1 MKKVILLCLACLV
14 FTGRLLAQSGGDEL
28 VIKDLALDPKSPAGF
43 AELNIPS
50 AGSKLQ
56 AFILTAN
63 GAQKH
68 PTLLLLHG
76 YPGNERNLDLAQVVR
91 SHGWNVIYFDYR
103 GSWGSQGKF
112 SFKNSVAD
120 VVNVVAWCKAN
131 AAKFKIDTAN
141 IALFGH
147 SMGGFICLKAL
158 TYLPGVKKGFA
169 LSTWDIYAGSLYFKG
184 ADMPEKYAK
193 ASGQYFVLN
202 ASPAELFGPVAA
214 DPGYFDLHKSVD
226 ALSKKQIIMLDEH
239 HNNKALADDI
249 KAHNKAYFD
258 YQVWQTDHPFTNKRV
273 SLMKK
278 VLWFLDKK

>member
-1 MKKVILLCLACLV
+1 MKKIILFCLACLL
-14 FTGRLLAQSGGDEL
+14 FAGRLLAQSGSDEL
-28 VIKDLALDPKSPAGF
+28 VIKDLAWDPKSPAGF
-43 AELNIPS
+43 EELNIPS
-50 AGSKLQ
+50 GGSKLQ

-91 SHGWNVIYFDYR
+91 SHGWNVVYFDYR

-131 AAKFKIDTAN
+131 AAKFKIDTEN

-147 SMGGFICLKAL
+147 SMGGFVCLKAL

-169 LSTWDIYAGSLYFKG
+169 LSAWDIYGGSLSFKG
-184 ADMPEKYAK
+184 KNMPEEYAK
-193 ASGQYFVLN
+193 ASGSYFVLN
-202 ASPAELFGPVAA
+202 ATSAELFNPVAQ
-214 DPGYFDLHKSVD
+214 DPNYFNLHKSVD
-226 ALSKKQIIMLDEH
+226 ALSSKQIIMLDEH
-239 HNNKALADDI
+239 HNNKDLAEDI
-249 KAHNKAYFD
+249 KKHNKAYFD

-273 SLMKK
+273 SLIKK
-278 VLWFLDKK
+278 VLWFLDK

>member
-1 MKKVILLCLACLV
+1 MKKNILLCLVCLV
-14 FTGRLLAQSGGDEL
+14 FSGRLLAQCGGDEL

-68 PTLLLLHG
+68 PTILLLHG
-76 YPGNERNLDLAQVVR
+76 YPFNERNLDLAQVVR
-91 SHGWNVIYFDYR
+91 SHGWNVIFFDYR
-103 GSWGSQGKF
+103 GSWGSQWKF

-120 VVNVVAWCKAN
+120 VVSVVAWCKAN
-131 AAKFKIDTAN
+131 AAKFKIDTAI

-202 ASPAELFGPVAA
+202 ASPTELFGPVAA
-214 DPGYFDLHKSVD
+214 DTGYFYLHKSVD

-278 VLWFLDKK
+278 VLRFLDKK